1 MNFLIYEEH
10 FLFFFNSVQY
20 TVNLLLRS
28 CFSCMQSCWE
38 PTEPVGVGHRPA
50 DPGGG
55 PGQGLHGGGLPG
67 RYAGGPGPADTGGQT
82 DHPFAHCA
90 GRAAEAVFQEAR
102 CS

>member
-1 MNFLIYEEH
+1 
-10 FLFFFNSVQY
+10 
-20 TVNLLLRS
+20 
-28 CFSCMQSCWE
+28 MQPCWE
-38 PTEPVGVGHRPA
+38 PTQPVGVGHRPA

-67 RYAGGPGPADTGGQT
+67 RYAGGPGPADTGGPP
-82 DHPFAHCA
+82 DHPVSHCA